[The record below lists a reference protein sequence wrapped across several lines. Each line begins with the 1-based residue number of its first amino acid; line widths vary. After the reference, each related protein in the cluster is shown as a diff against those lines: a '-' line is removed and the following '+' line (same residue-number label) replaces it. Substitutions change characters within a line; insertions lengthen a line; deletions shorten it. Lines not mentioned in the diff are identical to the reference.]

1 MSEVSSLGHVGI
13 SVTDIDK
20 MVDFY
25 TGVLGLTVTDGGGPG
40 ARGVFLS
47 AQPAREHHE
56 FVLSVRPGHHSN
68 AQQISFTAGSLD
80 DLRDLFHAVR
90 DHPEC
95 RIERVVSHGIAVGCY
110 FRDPEGN
117 HIEVYWPT
125 GMDYVQPVGE
135 PVDMDQ
141 SNAEILAQV
150 HAMPPRVSETPRYYG
165 EDLGKRLAAEVV
177 APS

>member
-1 MSEVSSLGHVGI
+1 VSNVTSLGHVGI
-13 SVTDIDK
+13 SVTDMDK

-47 AQPAREHHE
+47 ADPEREHHE
-56 FVLSVRPGHHSN
+56 FVLGVRPGHHSN
-68 AQQISFTAGSLD
+68 AQQVSFTVGSLD
-80 DLRDLFHAVR
+80 DLRELYRTIR

-110 FRDPEGN
+110 FRDPEQN

-125 GMDYVQPVGE
+125 GMDYVQPVGD
-135 PVDMDQ
+135 PVDLDRT
-141 SNAEILAQV
+141 NEEILGQV
-150 HAMPPRVSETPRYYG
+150 HAMPPRTSEFPRFYG
-165 EDLGKRLAAEVV
+165 EDMGKRNP
-177 APS
+177 APAPAQ